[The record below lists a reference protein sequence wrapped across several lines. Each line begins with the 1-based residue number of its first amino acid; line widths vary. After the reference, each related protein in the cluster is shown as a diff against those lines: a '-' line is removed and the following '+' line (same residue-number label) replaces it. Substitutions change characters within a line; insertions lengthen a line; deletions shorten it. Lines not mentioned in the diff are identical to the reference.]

1 MKRNRG
7 KFSQSLITFFLA
19 AVFLVT
25 SCSEEGPESPGVA
38 PTIPP
43 SSSFEMDLNQFP
55 EEGGGSSGGR
65 TATAYNWSH
74 AAVNVGI
81 WNLVI
86 GVSTIIPVAAFKAA
100 ETRTPEFI
108 GNNTWQWTYTFEVDK
123 IQHSAKLQG
132 TLVSDGVNWKMLLSK
147 EGEYTDYEW
156 YSGHSNTEH
165 TEGWWLLNLGPD
177 EARPFIRID
186 WDRNVNNTEAS
197 IKYTSTDPQNP
208 GIGGYIHYGINEQTP
223 FNTYY
228 TIFDNQNDNLIEIK
242 WNQTTHAG
250 TVRNLKFFGDAN
262 FRCWNAALQDVVC
275 E

>member
-1 MKRNRG
+1 M
-7 KFSQSLITFFLA
+7 
-19 AVFLVT
+19 
-25 SCSEEGPESPGVA
+25 
-38 PTIPP
+38 
-43 SSSFEMDLNQFP
+43 
-55 EEGGGSSGGR
+55 
-65 TATAYNWSH
+65 
-74 AAVNVGI
+74 
-81 WNLVI
+81 
-86 GVSTIIPVAAFKAA
+86 
-100 ETRTPEFI
+100 
-108 GNNTWQWTYTFEVDK
+108 
-123 IQHSAKLQG
+123 
-132 TLVSDGVNWKMLLSK
+132 VSDGVNWKMLLSK

-186 WDRNVNNTEAS
+186 WDRNVSNTVAR